1 MLDCYFLMRVELR
14 PTSSM
19 APLFLTKKRKLEMM
33 NDNIRTTLDAVTLFY
48 VYFYSYVLRYQSCVL
63 RSNDRFEMTIVR
75 LWVMQDL
82 VYKSDTKCKS
92 QLRLDRRTFRI
103 LFHKLSTISGLE
115 DNRNSDVKEMVAVF
129 LYVIAHHHKNR
140 VVGFMFKRSGETISR
155 YVNTVLKGVIRLQG
169 ELLKQPV
176 AVATSSVD
184 ERWNCFK
191 NCLGALD
198 GTHISIHVA
207 TEDNPRYRTRKSS
220 IATNVLCVCSHNL
233 EVIYVYPGWEGSAAD
248 SCVLIEAIYKKNGL
262 EVPQGYYYL
271 VDAGY
276 PNSGGFLAPFRG
288 QRYHLKEWGQGRLEP
303 RTAEELFNM
312 KHCRARNVIE
322 RVFGLLKM
330 RWAILRSPSWYPVNI
345 YCRFIMACCLIH
357 NLIRREM
364 PIDEFLPEDNYQD
377 GPVNLVSP
385 QESRMIEFV
394 DSSDYWAVHRKE
406 KVMAPHQSW
415 IEAEDNILVDILTE
429 LTLDGKWKSDT
440 GFKSGYLKVI
450 EQKLIEKLP
459 TCGLTTTNIDS
470 RIKTLKKHAMAINEM
485 VTIGSGFEFDYIN
498 NNLVCEKSLFDDWA
512 KRKEKKSSEK
522 TGGITQGSREE
533 CRAQDQKARSGLEE
547 EELFLKKTWV
557 WHTQGP
563 KPSPEPILYIQAR
576 LGFQPSDRSIS
587 ASYGRSY
594 ACASNPDDSAKHYN
608 T

>member
-1 MLDCYFLMRVELR
+1 
-14 PTSSM
+14 M
-19 APLFLTKKRKLEMM
+19 APLVLTKKRKLEMM

-82 VYKSDTKCKS
+82 VYKSDTNCKS

-103 LFHKLSTISGLE
+103 LCHKLSTISGLE
-115 DNRNSDVKEMVAVF
+115 DNRNSDVEEMVAVF

-140 VVGFMFKRSGETISR
+140 VVGFMFKRSGETISI
-155 YVNTVLKGVIRLQG
+155 YVNTVLKGVIRHQG

-207 TEDNPRYRTRKSS
+207 TEDKPRYRTRKSS

-248 SCVLIEAIYKKNGL
+248 SRVLREAIYKKNGL

-322 RVFGLLKM
+322 RIFGLLKM
-330 RWAILRSPSWYPVNI
+330 RWTILRSPSWYPVNI
-345 YCRFIMACCLIH
+345 HCRFIMACCLIH

-364 PIDEFLPEDNYQD
+364 PMDEFLEEDNYED

-385 QESRMIEFV
+385 EESRMIEFV
-394 DSSDYWAVHRKE
+394 DSSYYWAVQRKE
-406 KVMAPHQSW
+406 LA
-415 IEAEDNILVDILTE
+415 
-429 LTLDGKWKSDT
+429 
-440 GFKSGYLKVI
+440 
-450 EQKLIEKLP
+450 
-459 TCGLTTTNIDS
+459 
-470 RIKTLKKHAMAINEM
+470 
-485 VTIGSGFEFDYIN
+485 
-498 NNLVCEKSLFDDWA
+498 
-512 KRKEKKSSEK
+512 
-522 TGGITQGSREE
+522 
-533 CRAQDQKARSGLEE
+533 DQMWERWTARRRRRVVS
-547 EELFLKKTWV
+547 
-557 WHTQGP
+557 
-563 KPSPEPILYIQAR
+563 
-576 LGFQPSDRSIS
+576 
-587 ASYGRSY
+587 
-594 ACASNPDDSAKHYN
+594 
-608 T
+608 